1 MPTAL
6 TTATDLVL
14 LYIKERGSGIYQ
26 MLPIV
31 LFSLVS
37 ALPDVRLD
45 PQQKDAPKGINYRE
59 PDTFGLQ
66 ALRTQKVAD
75 NDQFLRSNI
84 DNQANKRNAAL
95 EKPLDML
102 PCRQDQKGQ
111 LMTFRRGVPIEL
123 PLRWNNPH
131 DSDCEINIWVDG
143 MRRVSPIKRPFNCG
157 GGYQDQRFNFIIPND
172 FPGCETPSENC
183 FVQLYG
189 HSVEPRTYAICIDFV
204 LERGT
209 NTNTTFG
216 PLDLETTQFQPA
228 IHYWDSF
235 DTAHVDSAYSG
246 YRGQQGEFI
255 RDELKAAI
263 QLQSYLGNGGLV
275 PLGDID
281 KEKTQKM
288 RDEVQKA
295 VKAAEQLAIKKNQE
309 AQQQLDAETN
319 REKLPRRCFEGELY
333 NVVNNPGCARQFT
346 NTYVTNVGYRKIY
359 QEFLPKFI
367 AANLTSYTPK
377 RKNLIG
383 QTPEDPFGGY
393 QVLGKPSTVPL
404 NQISRN
410 ALQPQPAPPRLP
422 GPESPELQN
431 LASRVGQ
438 PKAPI
443 PLPSNFVEQGRNTGI
458 KVEMNPDDILLR
470 EKDKTPLQKEE
481 QRKISVTAVIITV
494 AEPTQTIAITSST
507 GAARTVAPT
516 TTNAP
521 VAATTVPTGGYI
533 PRPGSAQSSVAPAA
547 PTQGVPPPA
556 PNSGSTPNTVPS
568 PQSAPVP
575 QGNGIPPPLPGQ
587 PSPVPPQENAPPT
600 PQTPGSDVPPVDS
613 QSQPQGTSPIT
624 PYGNLPVPQEQP
636 VENLPGSGPILS
648 SATASSFPILCLFLL
663 L

>member
-1 MPTAL
+1 MSVFHPIKEDGGDQFHL
-6 TTATDLVL
+6 MFSLVL
-14 LYIKERGSGIYQ
+14 L
-26 MLPIV
+26 
-31 LFSLVS
+31 SLAN
-37 ALPDVRLD
+37 ALPDIRLD
-45 PQQKDAPKGINYRE
+45 PQQKDAPKSINYRE
-59 PDTFGLQ
+59 PDTYGLQ
-66 ALRTQKVAD
+66 ALRAQKVAD

-95 EKPLDML
+95 ERPLDML

-111 LMTFRRGVPIEL
+111 LMTLRRGVPVEL

-157 GGYQDQRFNFIIPND
+157 GGYQDQRFSFIIPND

-216 PLDLETTQFQPA
+216 PLDLERTQFQPA

-319 REKLPRRCFEGELY
+319 REKLPRRCFEGDLY
-333 NVVNNPGCARQFT
+333 NVVNNPGCARQYT

-410 ALQPQPAPPRLP
+410 ALQPQPAPPRVP

-443 PLPSNFVEQGRNTGI
+443 PLPSNFVEQGTNTGI
-458 KVEMNPDDILLR
+458 RVEMNPDDILLR
-470 EKDKTPLQKEE
+470 EKDKTPLQKAE
-481 QRKISVTAVIITV
+481 QQKISVTAVIITV
-494 AEPTQTIAITSST
+494 AEPTQTIAIPSST
-507 GAARTVAPT
+507 ALANTVAPT
-516 TTNAP
+516 ITSAP
-521 VAATTVPTGGYI
+521 GARPSTSTGGYI
-533 PRPGSAQSSVAPAA
+533 PQPGRPQSPIAPAA

-556 PNSGSTPNTVPS
+556 PNSQGAPAPAPAPQTNGVPPPAPG
-568 PQSAPVP
+568 PQSPPVP
-575 QGNGIPPPLPGQ
+575 QGN
-587 PSPVPPQENAPPT
+587 
-600 PQTPGSDVPPVDS
+600 VPPVPQGPAPNPPPVDT

-624 PYGNLPVPQEQP
+624 PYGNAPAPQGQT
-636 VENLPGSGPILS
+636 VENPIPGSGPILS
-648 SATASSFPILCLFLL
+648 MATTSSFSIMYLFFLL
-663 L
+663 